1 MHLLKFET
9 EEELNTAGADFIVNL
24 LQDNSQALICAATGS
39 SPTGM
44 YQKLVEKQSLQ
55 NTAGLKFIKLDE
67 WADLPMDDTGSCE
80 YYLRQHLL
88 KPLHILE
95 ENYISFN
102 SQADIPAEECKRIQ
116 QYLAQNGPIDL
127 CVLGLGLNGHIAF
140 NDPADKLQPGV
151 HLAELSAASLAHPM
165 VKDTAIDIK
174 YGYTLGMAD
183 ILQSKTILLI
193 VNGQHKKTIFQEFL
207 GGQIST
213 KLPASFLWLHAN
225 VYCYYCIN

>member
-88 KPLHILE
+88 KTLNISE
-95 ENYISFN
+95 ENYVSFD
-102 SQADIPAEECKRIQ
+102 SQAAIPADECERVQ
-116 QYLAQNGPIDL
+116 QYLTQSGPIDL

-151 HLAELSAASLAHPM
+151 HLAELSATSLAHPM
-165 VKDTAIDIK
+165 VKDVAIDIK

-207 GGQIST
+207 KGQIST
-213 KLPASFLWLHAN
+213 KLPASFLWLHPN
-225 VYCYYCIN
+225 IYCYYCIN